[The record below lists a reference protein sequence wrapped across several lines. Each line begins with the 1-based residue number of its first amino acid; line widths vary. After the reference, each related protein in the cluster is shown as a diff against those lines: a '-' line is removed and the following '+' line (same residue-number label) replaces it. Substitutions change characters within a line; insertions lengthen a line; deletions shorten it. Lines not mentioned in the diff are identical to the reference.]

1 MSKKSRKKEKKA
13 PASSEA
19 AIDATTEQDALTQ
32 DPFAQG
38 PGEKS
43 ASPDETVN
51 DIASDIELAEQSV
64 TSEELDVSVDLE
76 DSSDDSALPE
86 AVTEEALS
94 GDVPAGEVPR
104 LSHII
109 EAILFASQKAVTPKE
124 LVAHLKSAA
133 AAEPTGVASA
143 FARIKEANLHEALVE
158 LQAEVAASGR
168 AYQVRETATGWLLTS
183 APGFAPWLRALYPE
197 AKPTRLSPSA
207 LETLAIIAYRQP
219 IARADME
226 AVRGV
231 SVDGVMQ
238 TLLDRGLVKI
248 SGRAEV
254 AGRPLL
260 YATTQYFL
268 DHFGLRHLDELPN
281 AAELRQVQLP
291 TATPEPTESDDGAA
305 SEADEADPELPGE
318 PAEGTLETS
327 ENEETSSQEPPF
339 DEEAPAVLEEVE
351 VTEILELREA
361 VVFDEVTFD
370 SDTEQENASA
380 TSDVEEG
387 APDQTASS
395 EEEPGHP
402 HS

>member
-1 MSKKSRKKEKKA
+1 MSKKSRKKETKA

-19 AIDATTEQDALTQ
+19 PIDVTAEQDPLTQ
-32 DPFAQG
+32 DPLAQG
-38 PGEKS
+38 LVEMS
-43 ASPDETVN
+43 ESLNETHT
-51 DIASDIELAEQSV
+51 DIASDVDSADSNDTEVMENLGRA
-64 TSEELDVSVDLE
+64 EELEVSVGLE
-76 DSSDDSALPE
+76 DSSDDSVLPE

-109 EAILFASQKAVTPKE
+109 EAILFASQKAVTAKE
-124 LVAHLKSAA
+124 LAAHLKSAA
-133 AAEPTGVASA
+133 AAEPTSVASA
-143 FARIKEANLHEALVE
+143 FARIKEANIHEALVE
-158 LQAEVAASGR
+158 LQSEVAASGR

-291 TATPEPTESDDGAA
+291 TAAPEPAESDTVEA
-305 SEADEADPELPGE
+305 SEASEESPEA
-318 PAEGTLETS
+318 
-327 ENEETSSQEPPF
+327 
-339 DEEAPAVLEEVE
+339 LEEVE
-351 VTEILELREA
+351 VTEILEIREA

-370 SDTEQENASA
+370 SDTERESTNA
-380 TSDVEEG
+380 TSEGEERSD
-387 APDQTASS
+387 DQTDSS
-395 EEEPGHP
+395 EEEPEHP

>member
-1 MSKKSRKKEKKA
+1 MSAAEEN
-13 PASSEA
+13 PAIPESLENIGETGEA
-19 AIDATTEQDALTQ
+19 HGAVDAVEAVEADGT
-32 DPFAQG
+32 
-38 PGEKS
+38 S
-43 ASPDETVN
+43 DETG
-51 DIASDIELAEQSV
+51 LAGDSPL
-64 TSEELDVSVDLE
+64 SESAGRENGANHDGDEAVPVQ
-76 DSSDDSALPE
+76 SDDAGVPE
-86 AVTEEALS
+86 AVTEEALA

-104 LSHII
+104 LSHVI

-124 LVAHLKSAA
+124 LASHLKSAA
-133 AAEPTGVASA
+133 TAEPSSVASA
-143 FARIKEANLHEALVE
+143 FARIKESDIREALNE

-168 AYQVRETATGWLLTS
+168 AYQVRETATGWLLSS

-197 AKPTRLSPSA
+197 AKPTRLSASA

-281 AAELRQVQLP
+281 AAELRHISLP
-291 TATPEPTESDDGAA
+291 TATPEPGSSAN
-305 SEADEADPELPGE
+305 ADESTPELPGVSE
-318 PAEGTLETS
+318 SAGGDSLVEGDVPSAAGESAELSEIIEVRESVVFEEIAFDSVAEGDVTPESSHS
-327 ENEETSSQEPPF
+327 EDHPGK
-339 DEEAPAVLEEVE
+339 EADHP
-351 VTEILELREA
+351 
-361 VVFDEVTFD
+361 
-370 SDTEQENASA
+370 
-380 TSDVEEG
+380 
-387 APDQTASS
+387 S
-395 EEEPGHP
+395 E
-402 HS
+402 

>member
-19 AIDATTEQDALTQ
+19 AIDATAEPDAFTQ
-32 DPFAQG
+32 DPITQG
-38 PGEKS
+38 PGEMS
-43 ASPDETVN
+43 ESPDETFT
-51 DIASDIELAEQSV
+51 DIASDADSGDSNHTEVIGKSV
-64 TSEELDVSVDLE
+64 TSEELEVSVDLE

-143 FARIKEANLHEALVE
+143 FARIKEANLHEALLE
-158 LQAEVAASGR
+158 LQVEVAASGR

-291 TATPEPTESDDGAA
+291 TATPEPTESDAGEANDAA
-305 SEADEADPELPGE
+305 PELLGE
-318 PAEGTLETS
+318 PAEV
-327 ENEETSSQEPPF
+327 TSSQQPPL
-339 DEEAPAVLEEVE
+339 DEEAPEVLEEVE

-370 SDTEQENASA
+370 SDTEQEN
-380 TSDVEEG
+380 TSSTSKVEEG
-387 APDQTASS
+387 APAQTGSS
-395 EEEPGHP
+395 EEEPEHP

>member
-1 MSKKSRKKEKKA
+1 MSKKSRKKENKP
-13 PASSEA
+13 PASHEADVAAAVEQVHVVLPVAEEQEAVFETESENVA
-19 AIDATTEQDALTQ
+19 DA
-32 DPFAQG
+32 G
-38 PGEKS
+38 
-43 ASPDETVN
+43 
-51 DIASDIELAEQSV
+51 AEEEEI
-64 TSEELDVSVDLE
+64 SEEFE
-76 DSSDDSALPE
+76 ASSDDSEIPE

-94 GDVPAGEVPR
+94 GSVLPGEVPR
-104 LSHII
+104 LSHIL

-124 LVAHLKSAA
+124 LVSHLKSAA
-133 AAEPTGVASA
+133 AADPTGVASA
-143 FARIKEANLHEALVE
+143 FARIKESQLHDALLE

-168 AYQVRETATGWLLTS
+168 AYQVRETATGWLLSS

-291 TATPEPTESDDGAA
+291 TAPTE
-305 SEADEADPELPGE
+305 PELPASE
-318 PAEGTLETS
+318 ETS
-327 ENEETSSQEPPF
+327 GLELPSVSEESSNEELVTTTDALSEEPSSEELLANEETS
-339 DEEAPAVLEEVE
+339 PALEVVE
-351 VTEILELREA
+351 ITEILELRES
-361 VVFDEVTFD
+361 VVFEDVAFD
-370 SDTEQENASA
+370 SEAAQEQTDSTEQVQGDSQ
-380 TSDVEEG
+380 S
-387 APDQTASS
+387 
-395 EEEPGHP
+395 
-402 HS
+402 